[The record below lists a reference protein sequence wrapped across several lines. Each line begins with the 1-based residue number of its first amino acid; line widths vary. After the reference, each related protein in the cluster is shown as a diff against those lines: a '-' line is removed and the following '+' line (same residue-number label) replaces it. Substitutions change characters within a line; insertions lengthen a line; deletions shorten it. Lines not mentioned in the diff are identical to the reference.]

1 MIAPEI
7 QVLAFITAHKDADE
21 LVMDAV
27 TGLPVKA
34 VYTRDGMP
42 RTYSYIEYFDTLT
55 HIEEVATTPHG
66 TGS

>member
-34 VYTRDGMP
+34 VYTREGMP
-42 RTYSYIEYFDTLT
+42 
-55 HIEEVATTPHG
+55 
-66 TGS
+66 